1 LIPSQKMDSAF
12 QTSLAFLRFPWD
24 RFIDRI
30 MNGGVSPI
38 SSVAILSSLIFPVK
52 ESKGSELNQETR
64 IILAQRNLGKLSESN
79 ARVVVTKTKNG
90 SLHKEIL
97 KLTPEKQYVITT
109 VHEHS
114 YLGRSTNTLKGG
126 GILIYQTNRV
136 VLVAT
141 YEAPVLQSEAVAY
154 FERFVDEVSSL

>member
-1 LIPSQKMDSAF
+1 MDSAF

-97 KLTPEKQYVITT
+97 KLTPEKQCNC
-109 VHEHS
+109 
-114 YLGRSTNTLKGG
+114 LCFDFRSHFCSVMRGG
-126 GILIYQTNRV
+126 HASPSV
-136 VLVAT
+136 
-141 YEAPVLQSEAVAY
+141 
-154 FERFVDEVSSL
+154 FVPSQM

>member
-1 LIPSQKMDSAF
+1 
-12 QTSLAFLRFPWD
+12 
-24 RFIDRI
+24 

-64 IILAQRNLGKLSESN
+64 IMYPFPLSKNFQGQPLVMPLTRSKQNVMVRLAQRNLGKLSESN

-154 FERFVDEVSSL
+154 FERFVDEVGSL